1 LRDVFSFFCAGQFL
15 LISKSSRTWQRTG
28 EQRKRSLCKA

>member
-1 LRDVFSFFCAGQFL
+1 MFFLFFAGQFL